1 MDAVVVAAAAD
12 DPRVHL
18 DRPTFRNGH
27 GAARRSA
34 ILLP

>member
-12 DPRVHL
+12 DLRVHL
-18 DRPTFRNGH
+18 DRRTFRNSH

-34 ILLP
+34 TLLP